1 MRQVMGERVA
11 SGQREYSVRTFVT
24 SDGTMIRVTVPSGT
38 PVIVEQLA
46 GTEALEAI
54 EKEARVKG

>member
-1 MRQVMGERVA
+1 MRQAMGERVA
-11 SGQREYSVRTFVT
+11 SGQWEYSVRTFVT

-38 PVIVEQLA
+38 PVIVEQLT

>member
-11 SGQREYSVRTFVT
+11 SVRWEYSVQTFVT
-24 SDGTMIRVTVPSGT
+24 SDGAMIRVTVPSGT
-38 PVIVEQLA
+38 PVIVEQLT

>member
-11 SGQREYSVRTFVT
+11 SGEWEYSVQTFVT
-24 SDGTMIRVTVPSGT
+24 SDGTMIRVTVPSGI
-38 PVIVEQLA
+38 PVIVEQLT

>member
-1 MRQVMGERVA
+1 MGEHVA
-11 SGQREYSVRTFVT
+11 SGQREYFVQTFVT

-38 PVIVEQLA
+38 PVIVEQLT

>member
-11 SGQREYSVRTFVT
+11 SGQREYFVT

-38 PVIVEQLA
+38 PVIVEQLT